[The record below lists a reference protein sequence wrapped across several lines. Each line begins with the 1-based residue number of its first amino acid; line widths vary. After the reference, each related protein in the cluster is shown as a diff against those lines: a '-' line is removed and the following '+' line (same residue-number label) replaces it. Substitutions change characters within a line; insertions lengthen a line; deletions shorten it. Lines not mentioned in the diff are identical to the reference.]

1 MSKNEFLEK
10 LREAL
15 ANDLDAA
22 AVQDQVNYY
31 SQYIDGE
38 TGTGMPE
45 EAVTAELGDPWAI
58 ARTIIDSSGNRDYE
72 GEVYGHAS
80 RQKSGD
86 KSKGRESRDPYGQVR
101 VSGFHV
107 TWRMILAVLGILGIL
122 MIVIAVVGGII
133 SILAPVVVPL
143 FVVLFVI
150 RAIKERKR

>member
-58 ARTIIDSSGNRDYE
+58 ARTIIDSSGNWDYE
-72 GEVYGHAS
+72 G
-80 RQKSGD
+80 
-86 KSKGRESRDPYGQVR
+86 
-101 VSGFHV
+101 
-107 TWRMILAVLGILGIL
+107 
-122 MIVIAVVGGII
+122 
-133 SILAPVVVPL
+133 
-143 FVVLFVI
+143 
-150 RAIKERKR
+150 